1 MEKLT
6 ELEKQAVLTCV
17 YYVEKSFECDRYKL
31 EVEYNKLNRYDE
43 KLDKKIENL
52 KETEEFYANLGEKLK
67 EILK

>member
-17 YYVEKSFECDRYKL
+17 YYVMKSFQCDRYKL

-43 KLDKKIENL
+43 ELDKKIENL
-52 KETEEFYANLGEKLK
+52 KGTEEFYANLGEKLK
-67 EILK
+67 RFLK